1 MGFGDPGT
9 VEGGT
14 GGVLGFRDHQE
25 GGKRHWM
32 SLRDPGTVQGGP
44 GGAQVLGPLPAQ
56 ALLAL
61 GDSLAGS
68 ELKHLA
74 LPLGSPI
81 PQRVLTQPFLAGALC
96 TLHTSLT
103 VINAFHSLIP

>member
-1 MGFGDPGT
+1 MALEGFW
-9 VEGGT
+9 
-14 GGVLGFRDHQE
+14 VLGTLGQCKMALDGFRY
-25 GGKRHWM
+25 
-32 SLRDPGTVQGGP
+32 PGTVQGGP